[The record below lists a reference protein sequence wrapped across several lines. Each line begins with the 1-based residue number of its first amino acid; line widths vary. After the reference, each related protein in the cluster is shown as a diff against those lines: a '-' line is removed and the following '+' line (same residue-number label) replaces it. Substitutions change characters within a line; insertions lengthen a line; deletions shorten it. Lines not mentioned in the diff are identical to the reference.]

1 MMGNADARAGGAR
14 RGPLWVAL
22 AVSGFVCV
30 LLGLVAPARL
40 AVARGSA
47 PSTSAPAA
55 WAQGWAMVGHDPQQ
69 TGRSLSTVRLHPR
82 LIFTYT
88 DDACGTPL
96 VDGAGRI
103 YAWCGK
109 GLTALTMTGRR
120 RWRVALSQIEG
131 GPPALAP
138 NGLVLVNAN
147 DGMTTYRHLFIIGL
161 VAATGQQRWI
171 AHSLPWASALGADV
185 PNSKGAAPL
194 VTAANLLYVPFVGP
208 SPYHGIGVFGPTGQP
223 LQHLFPHAPPTAMA
237 AARDGTVYA
246 ISGNELVALAPDGAV
261 RWQHPSYA
269 NAVLIGMQGTIYTAD
284 GTNGVGAYA
293 PSGRLLW
300 HCTTGDDVMSL
311 AERADGTVLALG
323 RTELSAVSPAGH
335 RLWRRPVGRQVRT
348 PSAQPPTIAID
359 AAGRAYLGSND
370 GMVRVI
376 APDGS
381 LLWTLSAGGPTSLG
395 NTPSISLGP
404 AGTLVVTR
412 TDGRL
417 SVYQ

>member
-269 NAVLIGMQGTIYTAD
+269 NAVLIGVQGTVYTAD

>member
-1 MMGNADARAGGAR
+1 MMGKADARVTGAR
-14 RGPLWVAL
+14 RGLLWVAL

-30 LLGLVAPARL
+30 LRGLVVPARVS
-40 AVARGSA
+40 VAGASA
-47 PSTSAPAA
+47 PST

-69 TGRSLSTVRLHPR
+69 TGRSLSAVRLHPR

-96 VDGAGRI
+96 VDGAGGI

-120 RWRVALSQIEG
+120 RWRVALAPVEG

-138 NGLVLVNAN
+138 NGLVLANAN
-147 DGMTTYRHLFIIGL
+147 DGMTTYRHQFIIGL

-171 AHSLPWASALGADV
+171 IHSLPWASALGADV

-194 VTAANLLYVPFVGP
+194 VTVANLLYVPFLGP
-208 SPYHGIGVFGPTGQP
+208 SPYHGIGVFGPAGQSLP
-223 LQHLFPHAPPTAMA
+223 RLVLPAAPTAMA
-237 AARDGTVYA
+237 AAPDGTVYA
-246 ISGNELVALAPDGAV
+246 ISGNELVAHAPGGAV
-261 RWQHPSYA
+261 RWQRLSYA
-269 NAVLIGMQGTIYTAD
+269 NALMIGARGTIYSAD
-284 GTNGVGAYA
+284 GANGVGAYA

-300 HCTTGDDVMSL
+300 HCTTGNEVMSL
-311 AERADGTVLALG
+311 AQRADGTVLALG
-323 RTELSAVSPAGH
+323 RTGLSAVSSAGH
-335 RLWRRPVGRQVRT
+335 RLWRRPVGARVGT
-348 PSAQPPTIAID
+348 PSAQPPTIAVD
-359 AAGRAYLGSND
+359 AAGRAYLGSDD
-370 GMVRVI
+370 GTVRVI

-381 LLWTLSAGGPTSLG
+381 LLWTLPAGGPTSQG
-395 NTPSISLGP
+395 NTPSIGLGP
-404 AGTLVVTR
+404 AGTLVVAR

>member
-1 MMGNADARAGGAR
+1 MMGHADARAGGAR

-40 AVARGSA
+40 SVVRTSA
-47 PSTSAPAA
+47 PSV

-69 TGRSLSTVRLHPR
+69 TGRSLSAVRLHPR
-82 LIFTYT
+82 LIVTYT

-96 VDGAGRI
+96 VDGAGGI
-103 YAWCGK
+103 YAWCSK
-109 GLTALTMTGRR
+109 GLTALTRTGRR
-120 RWRVALSQIEG
+120 RWRVALAPVEG

-138 NGLVLVNAN
+138 NGLVLANAN
-147 DGMTTYRHLFIIGL
+147 DGMTTYRHQFIIGV
-161 VAATGQQRWI
+161 VATTGQQRWI
-171 AHSLPWASALGADV
+171 IHSLPWASALGADV

-194 VTAANLLYVPFVGP
+194 VTAANLLYVPFLGP
-208 SPYHGIGVFGPTGQP
+208 SPYHGIGVFGPAGQSLP
-223 LQHLFPHAPPTAMA
+223 RLVLPAAPAAMA
-237 AARDGTVYA
+237 VAPDGTVYDL
-246 ISGNELVALAPDGAV
+246 SGTELIAHPPGGAV
-261 RWQHPSYA
+261 RWQRPSYA
-269 NAVLIGMQGTIYTAD
+269 NAVLIGARRTIYSAD

-300 HCTTGDDVMSL
+300 HCTTGDEVIRL

-323 RTELSAVSPAGH
+323 RTGLSAVSPAGR
-335 RLWRRPVGRQVRT
+335 RLWRRPVGYQLRT
-348 PSAQPPTIAID
+348 PSAQPPTIAVD

-370 GMVRVI
+370 GMVRAI

-395 NTPSISLGP
+395 YTPSISLGP
-404 AGTLVVTR
+404 AGTLVVAR

>member
-1 MMGNADARAGGAR
+1 MGNADARVTGAR
-14 RGPLWVAL
+14 RGLLWVAL
-22 AVSGFVCV
+22 AVNSFVGV
-30 LLGLVAPARL
+30 LLGLVVPARVS
-40 AVARGSA
+40 VARANA
-47 PSTSAPAA
+47 PSA

-96 VDGAGRI
+96 VDGAGGI

-120 RWRVALSQIEG
+120 RWRVALSPIEG

-138 NGLVLVNAN
+138 NGLVLANAN
-147 DGMTTYRHLFIIGL
+147 DGMTTYRHQFIIGV

-171 AHSLPWASALGADV
+171 VHSLPWASALGADV

-194 VTAANLLYVPFVGP
+194 VTAANLLYVPFLGP
-208 SPYHGIGVFGPTGQP
+208 SPYHSIGVFGPAGQSLP
-223 LQHLFPHAPPTAMA
+223 RLVLPAAPAAMA
-237 AARDGTVYA
+237 VAPDGTVYDL
-246 ISGNELVALAPDGAV
+246 SGTELIAHAPGGAV
-261 RWQHPSYA
+261 RWQRPSYA
-269 NAVLIGMQGTIYTAD
+269 NAVLIGARRTIYSAD

-300 HCTTGDDVMSL
+300 HCTTGDEVIRL

-323 RTELSAVSPAGH
+323 RTGLSAVSPAGR
-335 RLWRRPVGRQVRT
+335 RLWRRPVGYQLRT
-348 PSAQPPTIAID
+348 PSAQPPTIAVD
-359 AAGRAYLGSND
+359 AAGRAYLGSDD
-370 GMVRVI
+370 GAVRVI
-376 APDGS
+376 APDGA
-381 LLWTLSAGGPTSLG
+381 LLWTLPAGGPTSLG
-395 NTPSISLGP
+395 HTPSISLGP
-404 AGTLVVTR
+404 AGTLVVAR